1 MSRDAA
7 DTVIT
12 HMLFLPCSLR
22 RVELSEALGKKL
34 PGSLPS
40 YDSGFQS
47 VLPGWLGALD
57 CLQKIC
63 QRLFKERKKEKQA
76 L

>member
-1 MSRDAA
+1 MSWDAA
-7 DTVIT
+7 DTVMMR
-12 HMLFLPCSLR
+12 MLFLPPSLR
-22 RVELSEALGKKL
+22 RVELSEALKKL

-40 YDSGFQS
+40 YGSGFQS
-47 VLPGWLGALD
+47 VLPGWLCALD
-57 CLQKIC
+57 YLQRIC